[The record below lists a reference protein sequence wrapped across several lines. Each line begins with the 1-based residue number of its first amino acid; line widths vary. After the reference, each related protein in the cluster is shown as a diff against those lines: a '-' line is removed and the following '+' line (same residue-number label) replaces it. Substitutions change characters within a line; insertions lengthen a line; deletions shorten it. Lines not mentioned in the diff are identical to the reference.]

1 MADLNRYTCTGRLT
15 RDSELRATQGKTP
28 VLAFGLAVNDPGHD
42 EQGNYEERGNFLDV
56 TLFGAQ
62 AESLAPILKKGI
74 RISVDG
80 RLRYS
85 SWEKD
90 GQRRSKVEVVA
101 QRVNILTPKGQ
112 APAAAGPADTYDEDV
127 AF

>member
-15 RDSELRATQGKTP
+15 RDPELRAAQGKTP
-28 VLAFGLAVNDPGHD
+28 VLSFGLAVNDPARD

-62 AESLAPILKKGI
+62 AESLAPILRKGI
-74 RISVDG
+74 RVAVDG

-90 GQRRSKVEVVA
+90 GAKRSKVEVVA

-112 APAAAGPADTYDEDV
+112 APAQGVDPGTYDEDV